1 MQRVSSLERKKEV
14 ASGRRGSACG
24 HTTKGIAKRV
34 EEESSAHSTME
45 GTGALWRGHP
55 RQGIP
60 VRAGVVYKG
69 GDSVICGVQKVWTER
84 MLGGGE

>member
-1 MQRVSSLERKKEV
+1 MSSLERRKEV

-24 HTTKGIAKRV
+24 HATKGAVKTVV
-34 EEESSAHSTME
+34 EESGTHSMTE
-45 GTGALWRGHP
+45 GAGALWRGHP

-84 MLGGGE
+84 MPGGGE